1 MASVAVPET
10 DTRRAIMTVLFVG
23 VFMSALDSAIIG
35 PIVPALRAAFAIDN
49 TQVVLVSIIFTL
61 FSLSS
66 TTLMASLSDRY
77 GRRNVYLLNVFGFA
91 LGSLIIALSHDLTMV
106 LIGRA
111 LQGVCAGGITP
122 TASAV
127 IGDVLPSAE
136 RAKALG
142 LIGATSGMAF
152 LVGPV
157 LASLILAVAA
167 WQWIFLLNLPV
178 AAAVVFLGWRAL
190 PRATAVHRAT
200 AATAFDWP
208 GLALLVLILVS
219 VTLGI
224 NQLLDRLL
232 GLTLWPWL
240 FLLVALLT
248 PLLAWREVRAPTPLL
263 PPRLFTNRQLQV
275 VYLLAAGSGIAM
287 GSIIFIT
294 SVAVNFG
301 VPISQA
307 GFFLLPLV
315 FLASVTSIIAG
326 RILPRIGGR
335 MAMLIGYGQLMIG
348 TGLLGLPAAPFWL
361 FILATLIMGSGLGIV
376 VGGTLRALVLE
387 EVAAGDRGVA
397 QSVINIAISIGTLI
411 AVALMASIADAFDLS
426 TAYLAC
432 TGAMALMTA
441 ISLALRRQFSPPST
455 ANAS

>member
-35 PIVPALRAAFAIDN
+35 PIIPALRAAFAIDN
-49 TQVVLVSIIFTL
+49 TQVVLVNIIFTL
-61 FSLSS
+61 CSLSS

-77 GRRNVYLLNVFGFA
+77 GRRSIYLLNVFGFA
-91 LGSLIIALSHDLTMV
+91 IGSLVIALSHDLLMV
-106 LIGRA
+106 LVGRA
-111 LQGVCAGGITP
+111 LQGICAGGITP

-157 LASLILAVAA
+157 LASLILAVAD

-178 AAAVVFLGWRAL
+178 AAMVIFLGWRAL
-190 PRATAVHRAT
+190 PRTTAHQT
-200 AATAFDWP
+200 APDTVFDWQ
-208 GLALLVLILVS
+208 GLLLLVLILVS
-219 VTLGI
+219 TTLGI

-232 GLTLWPWL
+232 GITIWPWL

-248 PLLAWREVRAPTPLL
+248 PLLAWREQRTANPLL
-263 PPRLFTNRQLQV
+263 PPRLFTNRQLQI
-275 VYLLAAGSGIAM
+275 VYILAAGSGIAM

-315 FLASVTSIIAG
+315 FLASITSIIAG
-326 RILPRIGGR
+326 RLLPRIGGR
-335 MAMLIGYGQLMIG
+335 LAMLSGYSQLTIG

-361 FILATLIMGSGLGIV
+361 FVLATLIMGSGLGIV

-397 QSVINIAISIGTLI
+397 QSVINISISIGTLI
-411 AVALMASIADAFDLS
+411 AVAVMASIADAFDLA

-432 TGAMALMTA
+432 TGAMGLMTI
-441 ISLALRRQFSPPST
+441 ISLALRRQFSLSPTP
-455 ANAS
+455 

>member
-61 FSLSS
+61 CSLSS

-77 GRRNVYLLNVFGFA
+77 GRRNVYLINVFGFA
-91 LGSLIIALSHDLTMV
+91 IGSLIIALSHDLVMV
-106 LIGRA
+106 LVGRA

-136 RAKALG
+136 RARALG

-157 LASLILAVAA
+157 MASLILAIAD

-178 AAAVVFLGWRAL
+178 AAVVIFLGWRAL
-190 PRATAVHRAT
+190 PRSAAHRNINHGV
-200 AATAFDWP
+200 FDWQ
-208 GLALLVLILVS
+208 GLVLLVLILVS
-219 VTLGI
+219 TTLGI

-232 GLTLWPWL
+232 NTTVWPWL
-240 FLLVALLT
+240 FLLVAGLT
-248 PLLAWREVRAPTPLL
+248 PILAWREVRAPSPLL
-263 PPRLFTNRQLQV
+263 PPRLFTNRQLQI
-275 VYLLAAGSGIAM
+275 VYLLATGSGIAM

-301 VPISQA
+301 VAISQA

-315 FLASVTSIIAG
+315 FLASVTSVIAG
-326 RILPRIGGR
+326 HLLPRIGGR
-335 MAMLIGYGQLMIG
+335 LSMITGYGQLTIG
-348 TGLLGLPAAPFWL
+348 TAMLGLPAAPFWL
-361 FILATLIMGSGLGIV
+361 FVVATLIMGSGLGIV

-387 EVAAGDRGVA
+387 EVNAEDRGVA
-397 QSVINIAISIGTLI
+397 QSVINISISIGTLI
-411 AVALMASIADAFDLS
+411 SVALMASIADAFDLA

-432 TGAMALMTA
+432 AGAMALMTV
-441 ISLALRRQFSPPST
+441 ISLALRRQYSK
-455 ANAS
+455 

>member
-35 PIVPALRAAFAIDN
+35 PIIPALRAAFAIDN
-49 TQVVLVSIIFTL
+49 TQVVLVNIIFTL
-61 FSLSS
+61 CSLSS

-77 GRRNVYLLNVFGFA
+77 GRRHIYLLNVFGFA
-91 LGSLIIALSHDLTMV
+91 IGSLIIALSHDLMTV
-106 LIGRA
+106 LVGRA
-111 LQGVCAGGITP
+111 LQGICAGGITP

-157 LASLILAVAA
+157 LASLILAIAD

-178 AAAVVFLGWRAL
+178 AAVVIFLGWRAL
-190 PRATAVHRAT
+190 PRSTTLQTARDAI
-200 AATAFDWP
+200 FDWQ
-208 GLALLVLILVS
+208 GLLLLVLILVS
-219 VTLGI
+219 TTLGI

-232 GLTLWPWL
+232 GMTIWPWL
-240 FLLVALLT
+240 FLLIALLI
-248 PLLAWREVRAPTPLL
+248 PLLAWLEQRAANPLL
-263 PPRLFTNRQLQV
+263 PPRLFTNQQLQI
-275 VYLLAAGSGIAM
+275 VYILAAGSGIAM

-315 FLASVTSIIAG
+315 FLASITSIIAG
-326 RILPRIGGR
+326 RLLPRIGGR
-335 MAMLIGYGQLMIG
+335 LAMLSGYSQLTIG
-348 TGLLGLPAAPFWL
+348 TALLSLPAAPFWL

-397 QSVINIAISIGTLI
+397 QSVINISISIGTLI
-411 AVALMASIADAFDLS
+411 AVAVMASIADAFDLA

-432 TGAMALMTA
+432 TGAMGLMTV
-441 ISLALRRQFSPPST
+441 ISLALRRQFSLPPPP
-455 ANAS
+455 

>member
-35 PIVPALRAAFAIDN
+35 PIIPALRAAFAIDN
-49 TQVVLVSIIFTL
+49 TQVVLVNIIFTL
-61 FSLSS
+61 CSLSS

-77 GRRNVYLLNVFGFA
+77 GRRHIYLLNVFGFA
-91 LGSLIIALSHDLTMV
+91 IGSLIIALSHDLMTV
-106 LIGRA
+106 LVGRA
-111 LQGVCAGGITP
+111 LQGICAGGITP

-157 LASLILAVAA
+157 LASLILAIAD

-178 AAAVVFLGWRAL
+178 AAVVIFLGWRAL
-190 PRATAVHRAT
+190 PRSTTPQTARDAI
-200 AATAFDWP
+200 FDWQ
-208 GLALLVLILVS
+208 GLLLLVLILVS
-219 VTLGI
+219 TTLGI

-232 GLTLWPWL
+232 GITIWPWL
-240 FLLVALLT
+240 FLLIALLI
-248 PLLAWREVRAPTPLL
+248 PLLAWREQRATNPLL
-263 PPRLFTNRQLQV
+263 PPRLFTNQQLQI
-275 VYLLAAGSGIAM
+275 VYILAAGSGIAM

-315 FLASVTSIIAG
+315 FLASITSIIAG
-326 RILPRIGGR
+326 RLLPRIGGR
-335 MAMLIGYGQLMIG
+335 LAMLSGYSQLTIG
-348 TGLLGLPAAPFWL
+348 TALLGLPAAPFWL

-397 QSVINIAISIGTLI
+397 QSVINISISIGTLI
-411 AVALMASIADAFDLS
+411 AVAVMASIADAFDLA

-432 TGAMALMTA
+432 TGAMGLMTV
-441 ISLALRRQFSPPST
+441 ISFALRRQFSLPPT
-455 ANAS
+455 P

>member
-35 PIVPALRAAFAIDN
+35 PIIPALRAAFAIDN
-49 TQVVLVSIIFTL
+49 TQVVLVNIIFTL
-61 FSLSS
+61 CSLSS

-77 GRRNVYLLNVFGFA
+77 GRRSIYLLNVFGFA
-91 LGSLIIALSHDLTMV
+91 IGSLVIALSHDLLMV
-106 LIGRA
+106 LVGRA
-111 LQGVCAGGITP
+111 LQGICAGGITP

-157 LASLILAVAA
+157 LASLILAVAD

-178 AAAVVFLGWRAL
+178 AAMVIFLGWRAL
-190 PRATAVHRAT
+190 PCTTAHQT
-200 AATAFDWP
+200 APDTVFDWQ
-208 GLALLVLILVS
+208 GLLLLVLILVS
-219 VTLGI
+219 TTLGI

-232 GLTLWPWL
+232 GITIWPWL

-248 PLLAWREVRAPTPLL
+248 PLLAWREQRTANPLL
-263 PPRLFTNRQLQV
+263 PPRLFTNRQLQI
-275 VYLLAAGSGIAM
+275 VYILAAGSGIAM

-315 FLASVTSIIAG
+315 FLASITSIIAG
-326 RILPRIGGR
+326 RLLPRIGGR
-335 MAMLIGYGQLMIG
+335 LAMLSGYSQLTIG

-361 FILATLIMGSGLGIV
+361 FVLATLIMGSGLGIV

-397 QSVINIAISIGTLI
+397 QSVINISISIGTLI
-411 AVALMASIADAFDLS
+411 AVAVMASIADAFDLA

-432 TGAMALMTA
+432 TGAMGLMTI
-441 ISLALRRQFSPPST
+441 ISLALRRQFRLPPT
-455 ANAS
+455 P

>member
-61 FSLSS
+61 CSLSS

-77 GRRNVYLLNVFGFA
+77 GRRHVYLLNVFGFA
-91 LGSLIIALSHDLTMV
+91 IGSLVIALSHDLLTV

-111 LQGVCAGGITP
+111 LQGICAGGITP

-127 IGDVLPSAE
+127 IGDVLPPVE

-152 LVGPV
+152 LIGPV
-157 LASLILAVAA
+157 LASLILAFAD

-178 AAAVVFLGWRAL
+178 AAAVIVLGWRAL
-190 PRATAVHRAT
+190 PRTNPHQPVPHDT
-200 AATAFDWP
+200 FDWS
-208 GLALLVLILVS
+208 GLLLLVTILVS
-219 VTLGI
+219 LTLGI
-224 NQLLDRLL
+224 NQLLDRFL
-232 GLTLWPWL
+232 GMTIWPWL
-240 FLLVALLT
+240 FGLVALLI
-248 PLLAWREVRAPTPLL
+248 PVLAWREQQTPAPLL
-263 PPRLFTNRQLQV
+263 PPRLFTNRQLQF
-275 VYLLAAGSGIAM
+275 VYLLATGSGIAM
-287 GSIIFIT
+287 ASIIFIT

-315 FLASVTSIIAG
+315 FLASVTSIIGG
-326 RILPRIGGR
+326 RMLPKIGGR
-335 MAMLIGYGQLMIG
+335 AAMLIGYGQLTVGNLM
-348 TGLLGLPAAPFWL
+348 LGWPSAPFWL
-361 FILATLIMGSGLGIV
+361 FVIATIVVGSGLGIV

-387 EVAAGDRGVA
+387 EVAPGDRGVA
-397 QSVINIAISIGTLI
+397 QSVINISISIGTLI
-411 AVALMASIADAFDLS
+411 SVAVMASIADTINLS
-426 TAYLAC
+426 AAYLAC
-432 TGAMALMTA
+432 AAVMALMTV
-441 ISLALRRQFSPPST
+441 ISLGLRRQYRT
-455 ANAS
+455 